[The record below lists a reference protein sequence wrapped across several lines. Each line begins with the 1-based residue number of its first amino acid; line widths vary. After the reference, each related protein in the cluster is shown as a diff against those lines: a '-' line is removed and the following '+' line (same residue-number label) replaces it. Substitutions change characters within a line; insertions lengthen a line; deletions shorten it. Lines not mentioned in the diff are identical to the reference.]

1 MSISRDL
8 LLEPVDAEARGVW
21 ITRSEVE
28 AVAEALRQRGYR
40 VTADAL
46 LEPLTDGAFVA
57 RVVVRAC
64 AAAPDLQHEEALEVI
79 EEALEKRG
87 TA

>member
-1 MSISRDL
+1 MPLKGSISRD
-8 LLEPVDAEARGVW
+8 V
-21 ITRSEVE
+21 
-28 AVAEALRQRGYR
+28 
-40 VTADAL
+40 L

-79 EEALEKRG
+79 EEALGKRG

>member
-1 MSISRDL
+1 
-8 LLEPVDAEARGVW
+8 
-21 ITRSEVE
+21 
-28 AVAEALRQRGYR
+28 
-40 VTADAL
+40 
-46 LEPLTDGAFVA
+46 
-57 RVVVRAC
+57 VVVRAC